1 MKTVLFRGSGV
12 AIVTPFAKD
21 GVDGDALDAL
31 VDFQLENGTAAI
43 IACGTTG
50 EPSTMTEAE
59 KDAVIARVAERVHGR
74 VPVIA
79 GTGGNN
85 TAKTIAAAKRA
96 KALGADAQL
105 CVTPYYNKT
114 TQHGLIAHY
123 TAIAE
128 DGSLPVIVYNVPART
143 GLNMKP
149 ETLATLSGH
158 ENIIAMKEASGDIAQ
173 MLEMV
178 RLCGEDIAFYS
189 GSDENV
195 APLLS
200 LGFEGVISVAANVVP
215 RLMHELTAAFFAGD
229 WREALRHQF
238 KVMPLVNALF
248 CEVSPVPVKA
258 ALALM
263 GRCLEDVRLPLV
275 PMLAENR
282 GKLVREMK
290 ALGLIFN

>member
-12 AIVTPFAKD
+12 AIVTPFTQD
-21 GVDGDALDAL
+21 GVDVDALNAL

-59 KDAVIARVAERVHGR
+59 KETVIARVVERVNGR

-79 GTGGNN
+79 GTGGND
-85 TAKTIAAAKRA
+85 TRKTVAAAHRA

-114 TQHGLIAHY
+114 SPHGLIAHY
-123 TAIAE
+123 MAIAE
-128 DGSLPVIVYNVPART
+128 DGSLPVVMYNVPART

-149 ETLATLSGH
+149 ETLAVLAKH
-158 ENIIAMKEASGDIAQ
+158 PNIVAMKEASGDISQ
-173 MLEMV
+173 VLEMV

-189 GSDENV
+189 GNDENV

-200 LGFEGVISVAANVVP
+200 LGFEGVISVAANAAP
-215 RLMHELTAAFFAGD
+215 KLMHDLVAAFHLGD
-229 WREALRHQF
+229 WREALRLQLA
-238 KVMPLVNALF
+238 VNPLVAALF

-258 ALALM
+258 ALEMM
-263 GRCLEDVRLPLV
+263 GRCQETVRLPLV
-275 PMLAENR
+275 PMLAENKAR
-282 GKLVREMK
+282 LAREMK
-290 ALGLIFN
+290 ALGLL

>member
-12 AIVTPFAKD
+12 AIVTPFTQD
-21 GVDGDALDAL
+21 GVDADALDAL

-50 EPSTMTEAE
+50 EPSTMTDAE
-59 KDAVIARVAERVHGR
+59 KDAVIARVVERVNGR

-79 GTGGNN
+79 GTGGND
-85 TAKTIAAAKRA
+85 TRKTIAAAKRA

-114 TQHGLIAHY
+114 SPHGLVAHY
-123 TAIAE
+123 MAIADE
-128 DGSLPVIVYNVPART
+128 GSLPVVVYNVPART

-149 ETLATLSGH
+149 ETLAIIAKH
-158 ENIIAMKEASGDIAQ
+158 ENIVAMKEASGDISQ

-178 RLCGEDIAFYS
+178 RLSGNDIAFYS
-189 GSDENV
+189 GSDDNV

-200 LGFEGVISVAANVVP
+200 LGFDGVISVAANAAP
-215 RLMHELTAAFFAGD
+215 KLMHDLVAAFHGGD
-229 WREALRHQF
+229 WRESLRLQ
-238 KVMPLVNALF
+238 LAVNPFVSALF

-258 ALALM
+258 ALSLM
-263 GRCLEDVRLPLV
+263 GRCEETVRLPLV
-275 PMLAENR
+275 PMLPDNKAR
-282 GKLVREMK
+282 LAREMK
-290 ALGLIFN
+290 ALGLL

>member
-12 AIVTPFAKD
+12 AIVTPFTQD
-21 GVDGDALDAL
+21 GVDVDALNAL

-59 KDAVIARVAERVHGR
+59 KETVIAHVVERVNGR

-79 GTGGNN
+79 GTGGND
-85 TAKTIAAAKRA
+85 TRKTIAAARRA

-114 TQHGLIAHY
+114 SPHGLVAHY
-123 TAIAE
+123 TAIADE
-128 DGSLPVIVYNVPART
+128 GSLPVVIYNVPSRT

-149 ETLATLSGH
+149 ETLAVLAKH
-158 ENIIAMKEASGDIAQ
+158 DNILAMKEASGDLSQ

-178 RLCGEDIAFYS
+178 RLCGNDIAFYS
-189 GSDENV
+189 GSDDNV

-200 LGFEGVISVAANVVP
+200 LGFDGVISVAANMVP
-215 RLMHELTAAFFAGD
+215 KLMHELVAAFFAGD
-229 WREALRHQF
+229 WRKALQLQLH
-238 KVMPLVNALF
+238 VNPLVAALF

-258 ALALM
+258 ALCLM
-263 GRCLEDVRLPLV
+263 GRCNEAVRLPLV
-275 PMLAENR
+275 NMLPENKAR
-282 GKLVREMK
+282 LTQEMK
-290 ALGLIFN
+290 LLGLI

>member
-12 AIVTPFAKD
+12 AIVTPFTQD

-43 IACGTTG
+43 VACGTTG

-59 KDAVIARVAERVHGR
+59 KEAVIARVAERVNGR

-79 GTGGNN
+79 GTGCND
-85 TAKTIAAAKRA
+85 TRKTIAAARRA

-114 TQHGLIAHY
+114 SPHGLVAHY
-123 TAIAE
+123 MAIAE
-128 DGSLPVIVYNVPART
+128 DGSLPVVVYNVPSRT

-149 ETLATLSGH
+149 ETLAAIAGH
-158 ENIIAMKEASGDIAQ
+158 ENIVAMKEASGDLSQ

-178 RLCGEDIAFYS
+178 RLCGDDIAFYS
-189 GSDENV
+189 GSDDNV

-200 LGFEGVISVAANVVP
+200 LGFEGVISVAANVAP
-215 RLMHELTAAFFAGD
+215 RLMHDMVSSFHRGD
-229 WREALRHQF
+229 WREALGLQL
-238 KVMPLVNALF
+238 KVNPLVAALF

-258 ALALM
+258 ALQLM
-263 GRCLEDVRLPLV
+263 GRCGETVRLPLV
-275 PMLAENR
+275 NMLPENKAR
-282 GKLVREMK
+282 LVREMQTM
-290 ALGLIFN
+290 GLI

>member
-12 AIVTPFAKD
+12 AIVTPFTQD

-43 IACGTTG
+43 VACGTTG

-59 KDAVIARVAERVHGR
+59 KEAVIARVAERVNGR

-79 GTGGNN
+79 GTGCND
-85 TAKTIAAAKRA
+85 TRKTIAAARRA

-114 TQHGLIAHY
+114 SPHGLVAHY
-123 TAIAE
+123 MAIAE
-128 DGSLPVIVYNVPART
+128 DGSLPVVVYNVPSRT

-149 ETLATLSGH
+149 ETLAAIAGH
-158 ENIIAMKEASGDIAQ
+158 ENIVAMKEASGDLSQ

-178 RLCGEDIAFYS
+178 RLCGDDIAFYS
-189 GSDENV
+189 GSDDNV

-200 LGFEGVISVAANVVP
+200 LGFEGVISVAANVAP
-215 RLMHELTAAFFAGD
+215 RLMHDLVSSFHRGD
-229 WREALRHQF
+229 WREALGLQL
-238 KVMPLVNALF
+238 KVNPLVAALF

-258 ALALM
+258 ALQLM
-263 GRCLEDVRLPLV
+263 GRCGETVRLPLV
-275 PMLAENR
+275 NMLPENKAR
-282 GKLVREMK
+282 LVREMQTM
-290 ALGLIFN
+290 GLI

>member
-12 AIVTPFAKD
+12 AIVTPFTQD
-21 GVDGDALDAL
+21 GVDVDALNAL

-59 KDAVIARVAERVHGR
+59 KETVIARVVERVNGR

-79 GTGGNN
+79 GTGGND
-85 TAKTIAAAKRA
+85 TRKTIAAAKRA

-114 TQHGLIAHY
+114 SPHGLVAHY
-123 TAIAE
+123 MAIADE
-128 DGSLPVIVYNVPART
+128 GSLPVVVYNVPART

-149 ETLATLSGH
+149 ETLAIIAKH
-158 ENIIAMKEASGDIAQ
+158 PNIVAMKEASGDISK

-178 RLCGEDIAFYS
+178 RLCGNDIAFYS
-189 GSDENV
+189 GSDDNV

-200 LGFEGVISVAANVVP
+200 LGFEGVISVAANAVP
-215 RLMHELTAAFFAGD
+215 RLMHDLVAAFHAGD
-229 WREALRHQF
+229 WRESLRLQL
-238 KVMPLVNALF
+238 KVNPLVAALF

-258 ALALM
+258 ALELM
-263 GRCLEDVRLPLV
+263 GLGRETVRLPLV
-275 PMLAENR
+275 PMLPENKAR
-282 GKLVREMK
+282 LAREMK
-290 ALGLIFN
+290 ALGLL

>member
-12 AIVTPFAKD
+12 AIVTPFTQD
-21 GVDGDALDAL
+21 GVDVDALNDL

-59 KDAVIARVAERVHGR
+59 KETVIARVVERVNGR

-79 GTGGNN
+79 GTGGND
-85 TAKTIAAAKRA
+85 TRKTIAAARRL

-114 TQHGLIAHY
+114 SPHGLVAHY
-123 TAIAE
+123 MAIADE
-128 DGSLPVIVYNVPART
+128 GSLPVVVYNVPART

-149 ETLATLSGH
+149 ETLAAIAKH
-158 ENIIAMKEASGDIAQ
+158 PNIVAMKEASGDLSQ

-178 RLCGEDIAFYS
+178 RLCGNDIAFYS
-189 GSDENV
+189 GSDDNV

-200 LGFEGVISVAANVVP
+200 LGFEGVISVAANVAP
-215 RLMHELTAAFFAGD
+215 RLMHDLVAAFHAGD
-229 WREALRHQF
+229 WRESLRLQL
-238 KVMPLVNALF
+238 KANPLVAALF

-258 ALALM
+258 ALELM
-263 GRCLEDVRLPLV
+263 GRCRETVRLPLV
-275 PMLAENR
+275 PMLPENKAR
-282 GKLVREMK
+282 LTREMK
-290 ALGLIFN
+290 ALGLL